1 VRAMVVLEA
10 KDMADAKL
18 KIAQYLALRMFSQ
31 SQENIVTMGITDQGL
46 LLKSGSITM
55 KPDGAEIVYAVD
67 YAGYIEYGTK
77 PHWAP
82 FEPIKEWTKRKL
94 GEDEDVAKAIWI
106 KIAREGTDPQPY
118 ARDAIKMVI
127 ARYKS

>member
-1 VRAMVVLEA
+1 MVVLEA
-10 KDMADAKL
+10 KDRADAKL

-31 SQENIVTMGITDQGL
+31 SQENIVNMGITDQGL

-67 YAGYIEYGTK
+67 YADYVEYGTK

-82 FEPIKEWTKRKL
+82 LEPIKEWSKNKL
-94 GEDEDVAKAIWI
+94 GDEDAAYAVRA

-118 ARDAIKMVI
+118 ARDAIDMVI
-127 ARYKS
+127 ARYK